1 MAPLPCSTT
10 MHSMRLLAAPCF
22 GLTCLLLTG
31 CPTPAARQGG
41 QTAEKPPVRAAASAA
56 DTTSPATIT
65 KPGLLGVPKGET
77 DSPLTLQLYF
87 ESPAKDGREFTP
99 DEEIPLTIAFC
110 NTGNVPLEGIQVRVI
125 TGSFAKPTDDTFTQF
140 APLPT
145 GLLPAGTDCAD
156 PSRAIRIPLVL
167 ASTKTLKPRQGIS
180 ISPIVVVR
188 WRDSLETYDCPFRIV
203 LRAPA
208 DPPTASE

>member
-1 MAPLPCSTT
+1 MRF
-10 MHSMRLLAAPCF
+10 MRLLAALCP
-22 GLTCLLLTG
+22 GLTVLLLTG

-41 QTAEKPPVRAAASAA
+41 QRVEKPQSGAVASPEG
-56 DTTSPATIT
+56 TSSPEPAT
-65 KPGLLGVPKGET
+65 KPGLLGTPKSET

-87 ESPAKDGREFTP
+87 DSPAKDGREFSP
-99 DEEIPLTIAFC
+99 AEEIPLTIAFC
-110 NTGNVPLEGIQVRVI
+110 NTGNVPLEGVQVRVI

-145 GLLPAGTDCAD
+145 GLLPAGIDCAD

-167 ASTKTLKPRQGIS
+167 SSTRTLKPRQGIS

-188 WRDSLETYDCPFRIV
+188 WRDSLETYDCPFKIV

-208 DPPTASE
+208 EPSTASE